1 MIGLLSPKYYLVTL
15 AMLSLL
21 VVSCDYLNLISSS
34 KNELLTNNN
43 VNHVVVIYLENHSF
57 DNLYGQFPGANGI
70 SSANKSAITQVSIT
84 GAPYPYL
91 PIKKA
96 DETIIKVPNKLYNI
110 DKYIPSNIISPDLA
124 HSYYQEQMAIDGGMD
139 KFVLNNGGEGTTQGY
154 YSTSKLPLSAL
165 AQRYTLCDNFFHSAF
180 GGSFLNHIWLISASS
195 PVFPDAPSSIVSTVD
210 PISGVMIT
218 DGKVSP
224 DGYVINTSYTV
235 NVPHPTST
243 PDNELVPNQHMPTI
257 GDRLNEKNITW
268 AWYSGGWDMAISGNP
283 APSFQFHHQ
292 PFAYFANY
300 ADGTELK
307 SAHLKDEN
315 EFISAAQNGTLPSK
329 ILPILRT
336 INAAS

>member
-34 KNELLTNNN
+34 KNELVTNNK

-124 HSYYQEQMAIDGGMD
+124 HSYYQEQMAIDGG
-139 KFVLNNGGEGTTQGY
+139 K
-154 YSTSKLPLSAL
+154 
-165 AQRYTLCDNFFHSAF
+165 
-180 GGSFLNHIWLISASS
+180 I
-195 PVFPDAPSSIVSTVD
+195 
-210 PISGVMIT
+210 
-218 DGKVSP
+218 
-224 DGYVINTSYTV
+224 
-235 NVPHPTST
+235 
-243 PDNELVPNQHMPTI
+243 
-257 GDRLNEKNITW
+257 
-268 AWYSGGWDMAISGNP
+268 
-283 APSFQFHHQ
+283 
-292 PFAYFANY
+292 
-300 ADGTELK
+300 
-307 SAHLKDEN
+307 
-315 EFISAAQNGTLPSK
+315 K

>member
-1 MIGLLSPKYYLVTL
+1 
-15 AMLSLL
+15 
-21 VVSCDYLNLISSS
+21 
-34 KNELLTNNN
+34 
-43 VNHVVVIYLENHSF
+43 
-57 DNLYGQFPGANGI
+57 
-70 SSANKSAITQVSIT
+70 
-84 GAPYPYL
+84 
-91 PIKKA
+91 
-96 DETIIKVPNKLYNI
+96 
-110 DKYIPSNIISPDLA
+110 
-124 HSYYQEQMAIDGGMD
+124 
-139 KFVLNNGGEGTTQGY
+139 
-154 YSTSKLPLSAL
+154 
-165 AQRYTLCDNFFHSAF
+165 
-180 GGSFLNHIWLISASS
+180 
-195 PVFPDAPSSIVSTVD
+195 
-210 PISGVMIT
+210 MIT

-315 EFISAAQNGTLPSK
+315 EFISAAQNGTLPSVSFVK
-329 ILPILRT
+329 PLGINSEHPGYTDVINGETHTLELINLVLNGPNGKDAVIIVTYDENGGYWDHVSPPVIDRKWGPGTRVPAIIISPFAKKGYVDHTKYETVSILSYIEKRWNLNPLSLRDQKANPLTNAFILK
-336 INAAS
+336 